1 MAESQDVNA
10 LRRRGRR
17 RLVGAIALVLLAA
30 IILPMVFDQEPRQGV
45 PPVTLRIPSEDESSF
60 SPKAAALPASPQQP
74 APAGGSPAPQAKAA
88 PADASSSTVAEP
100 RPATPE
106 REPREAAAT
115 PPKAEKKPEAKPE
128 PKPAPQREFQTTA
141 KPEAQAPAKPQVALP
156 AAPAPSGEQFVVP
169 VAALAS
175 ADKVRELLAAL
186 KAASLPYYTEQ
197 IATAKGTVTRVR
209 VGPYASRDAA
219 EAAHRKVQSLG
230 LKPGKVLA
238 KS

>member
-45 PPVTLRIPSEDESSF
+45 PPVTLRIPAEDESSF
-60 SPKAAALPASPQQP
+60 SPKAAALPAPPQQP
-74 APAGGSPAPQAKAA
+74 APSGGSPAPQAKAA
-88 PADASSSTVAEP
+88 PADASSGTAAEP
-100 RPATPE
+100 KPATPE
-106 REPREAAAT
+106 SESRAAVEA
-115 PPKAEKKPEAKPE
+115 PSKVEKKPAAKPE
-128 PKPAPQREFQTTA
+128 PKPAPTPEAQPAA
-141 KPEAQAPAKPQVALP
+141 KPEAKAAPKPEA
-156 AAPAPSGEQFVVP
+156 AAPAARVPSGEQFVVP

-175 ADKVRELLAAL
+175 ADKVKELVGTL

-197 IATAKGTVTRVR
+197 IPTANGTVTRVR
-209 VGPYASRDAA
+209 VGPYPSRDAA

>member
-45 PPVTLRIPSEDESSF
+45 PPVTLRIPAEDESSF
-60 SPKAAALPASPQQP
+60 SPKAAALPAPPQQP
-74 APAGGSPAPQAKAA
+74 APASSSPAPQAKVA
-88 PADASSSTVAEP
+88 PADAPSGTVAEP
-100 RPATPE
+100 KPATPE
-106 REPREAAAT
+106 REPRAAVEA
-115 PPKAEKKPEAKPE
+115 PSKVEKKPAAKPE
-128 PKPAPQREFQTTA
+128 PKPAPR
-141 KPEAQAPAKPQVALP
+141 PEA
-156 AAPAPSGEQFVVP
+156 AAPAARVPSGEQFVVP

-175 ADKVRELLAAL
+175 ADKVKELVGTL

-197 IATAKGTVTRVR
+197 IPTANGTVTRVR
-209 VGPYASRDAA
+209 VGPYPSRDAA

>member
-30 IILPMVFDQEPRQGV
+30 IILPMVFDQEPKPGV

-60 SPKAAALPASPQQP
+60 APKAAPLPAMPQQ
-74 APAGGSPAPQAKAA
+74 PAPQAKAA
-88 PADASSSTVAEP
+88 PADVSSSAVAEP
-100 RPATPE
+100 KAATPE
-106 REPREAAAT
+106 REPRASAEM
-115 PPKAEKKPEAKPE
+115 PSKADQKPEATPEQRSE
-128 PKPAPQREFQTTA
+128 PKAAPKTESRPAA
-141 KPEAQAPAKPQVALP
+141 KPEVAVPAPA
-156 AAPAPSGEQFVVP
+156 APSGEQFVVP

-175 ADKVRELLAAL
+175 ADKVKELAATL
-186 KAASLPYYTEQ
+186 KAARLPFYTEQ
-197 IATAKGTVTRVR
+197 IATANGMVTRVR
-209 VGPYASRDAA
+209 VGPYPSREAA
-219 EAAHRKVQSLG
+219 ESAHRKVQSLG